1 MRPPFLS
8 SNVKSIGGFFLFD
21 DDLWST
27 INLRNDIQHYQ
38 DGLFVWDIPT
48 LNELGIREAILNAV
62 SHRDY
67 RLGSSVFVRQF
78 PKKVEIVSPGGF
90 PPGITADNILWKQ
103 FPRNRRIAEVFAKC
117 GLVERSGQGAN
128 RMFEECIKESKP
140 RPDFTGTDEYQ
151 VSVTLRGEVQDTE
164 FLRFLEQVGKETLAS
179 FTTQDLLV
187 LDYLHRDEPIP
198 QQLKDRLPVL
208 RTREVV
214 EITGRGRGTRYILSR
229 RLSAF
234 IGRKGAYTRKRG
246 LDRETN
252 KALLMRHLENFGR
265 AGIKEFE
272 EALPGLTRGQIHTL
286 LRVLRQE
293 GKIRRVGERRGSKWE
308 LA

>member
-272 EALPGLTRGQIHTL
+272 EACP
-286 LRVLRQE
+286 
-293 GKIRRVGERRGSKWE
+293 
-308 LA
+308 A